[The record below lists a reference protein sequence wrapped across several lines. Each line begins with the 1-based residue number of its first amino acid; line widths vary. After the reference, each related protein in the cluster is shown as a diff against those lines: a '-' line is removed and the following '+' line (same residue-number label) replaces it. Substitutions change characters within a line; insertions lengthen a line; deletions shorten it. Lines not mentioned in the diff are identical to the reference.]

1 MLAMHV
7 ERLKYYIE
15 YNIIFFFNNIMYSHI
30 SYILVHSTPL
40 PLHTPPT
47 QHSPLNRTCLSLWI
61 SIYYIS

>member
-15 YNIIFFFNNIMYSHI
+15 YSICIFYNIMYSHV
-30 SYILVHSTPL
+30 SHILVHSTPL

-47 QHSPLNRTCLSLWI
+47 QHSPFNRTCLSLWI